1 MSKGEELAKELA
13 EDFSLE
19 RLKDFLFG
27 KDFTVEESQSPIELK
42 EKLKESVL
50 SIKQVAYKELEDI
63 RNFNVYAIELKENI
77 TERSS
82 KKRQFEIAKEILKTE
97 RLIAGLFVFYPQEGK
112 SFRFSLVFTEPYG
125 TRREYSPY
133 KRYTY
138 FVSPELPNKTFIK
151 QVGGCE
157 FTDLK
162 EIKSAFSVQPL
173 TKEFYKEI
181 QTWFYHA
188 LENCGKEIFFPGGR
202 EEENLIRLITRLM
215 FVWFIKQ
222 MGLVPEKLFDPKELK
237 NIVKD
242 FENGHNYYNAVLQ
255 NLFFATLNRPINERG
270 WAKDEG
276 FLKNRNTFGIKSLY
290 RYEDKFLIS
299 PEEVL
304 GLFENIPFINGGL
317 FECLDKDS
325 QYIDG
330 FSRRPDKQAKVPD
343 KYFFQKEEQETDLS
357 KYGLGKAKFRGLISI
372 FKDYNWTTD
381 ESSGIDQEVALDP
394 ELLGKV
400 FENLLASYNPETAT
414 TARKATGSYYT
425 PKEIVDYMVE
435 ESLKEDFKTKTSLSE
450 EKIETLFYQE
460 EPQLSDEERK
470 ELVRA
475 IADVKIIDPA
485 CGSGAFC
492 MGALHKLVE
501 LLNRIDPTNELW
513 KSEQQRRLT
522 NELSER
528 WEEMTQEERNEERAY
543 LLEVFNEQRNY
554 PDYGRKLYLIQ
565 NCIYG
570 VDIQPIAVQL
580 TKLRFF
586 LSLILDQKP
595 SNDKNNNFGILPLP
609 HLETKFV
616 CANTLIGLESSRQR
630 SIKSQEVMKIER
642 ELKRIRERYF
652 RVRNRKQKQELE
664 EKDRELREKLAE
676 LLKKQGWDN
685 KDVQKIASFDILDPT
700 AKADWFDP
708 EWMFGVVDGFDVVIG
723 NPPYVRQ
730 EKIKKDKPLLQK
742 QGYEV
747 FTSTADLYV
756 YFYEKG
762 YQLLK
767 QQGVLA
773 YITSNKWM
781 RAKYGENLRK
791 FLKEKTTIIKL
802 IDFGGYKVFEQT
814 VDTCILLFKKEKPP
828 KGHTFEFLTV
838 PSDVKDLESYLRK
851 IKDLESYLRKI
862 KDLESYLRKIKDL
875 ESYLRKIKDLESYL
889 RKIKDLESYLRKIK
903 DLESYLRKIKDLES
917 YLRKIKDLESYLR
930 KIKDLESYLR
940 KIKDLESYLR
950 KIKDLESYLIERS
963 KYLIEQETETVFKR
977 VESWSDVE
985 TWQDFRD
992 WQTMLQEKLSNNC
1005 WTLGDEKVLSLKE
1018 KIEKVGKPLK
1028 EWDVKIYF
1036 GIKTGYND
1044 AFIIDTETRNRILGN
1059 CRDEEERRRTE
1070 EIIKPVL
1077 EGKDI
1082 KKYRYR
1088 LAGSWI
1094 ILATKHTITSCILN
1108 YLKKH
1113 KEALEKRAGNQ
1124 EWYELQAPP
1133 SKEKINLLLMDKIG
1147 YSDIGLRFAF
1157 IPNGIVG
1164 LNTTYFIIPYKNW
1177 ENREKV
1183 LLYLLGLLNSKLIM
1197 FYYRNT
1203 AQVLSG
1209 KTTRGFSIYIQQLP
1223 LPPITKE
1230 NQPLADQIVQ
1240 KVQEILT
1247 LTQSPDFETSQ
1258 EKQQKVKELERE
1270 IDQLVYKLYG
1280 LTEEEIRTM
1289 ELEK

>member
-1 MSKGEELAKELA
+1 MSEGERLAQRLA

-19 RLKDFLFG
+19 RLKDFLFE
-27 KDFTVEESQSPIELK
+27 KDFTVEESQPPIELK
-42 EKLKESVL
+42 EKLKEHVR
-50 SIKQVAYKELEDI
+50 SIRQVAYKELEDVG
-63 RNFNVYAIELKENI
+63 NFNVYAIELKENI

-82 KKRQFEIAKEILKTE
+82 KKRQFEIAKEILKAYQ
-97 RLIAGLFVFYPQEGK
+97 LIAGLFVFYPQEGK

-157 FTDLK
+157 FKDLK

-188 LENCGKEIFFPGGR
+188 LENYEKEIFFPGGQK
-202 EEENLIRLITRLM
+202 EENLIRLITRLM

-343 KYFFQKEEQETDLS
+343 KYFFQEKEQETDLS
-357 KYGLGKAKFRGLISI
+357 KYGLGRAKFRGLISI

-381 ESSGIDQEVALDP
+381 ESSPIDQEVALDP

-435 ESLKEDFKTKTSLSE
+435 ESLKEYFKTKTSLSE
-450 EKIETLFYQE
+450 EKIENLFYQE
-460 EPQLSDEERK
+460 EPQLSDEERR

-513 KSEQQRRLT
+513 KSEQLRRLT

-685 KDVQKIASFDILDPT
+685 KDVQKIISFDILDPT

-767 QQGVLA
+767 QKGVLA

-802 IDFGGYKVFEQT
+802 IDFGGYRVFEQT

-828 KGHTFEFLTV
+828 KEHTFEFLTV
-838 PSDVKDLESYLRK
+838 PSHVKDLESYLRK
-851 IKDLESYLRKI
+851 
-862 KDLESYLRKIKDL
+862 
-875 ESYLRKIKDLESYL
+875 
-889 RKIKDLESYLRKIK
+889 
-903 DLESYLRKIKDLES
+903 
-917 YLRKIKDLESYLR
+917 
-930 KIKDLESYLR
+930 
-940 KIKDLESYLR
+940 
-950 KIKDLESYLIERS
+950 RS
-963 KYLIEQETETVFKR
+963 KYLIEQETETVLKR
-977 VESWSDVE
+977 VESWSDVK
-985 TWQDFRD
+985 TWQELRD
-992 WQTMLQEKLSNNC
+992 WQTAYVGNWQTMLQEKLSNNG
-1005 WTLGDEKVLSLKE
+1005 WTLGDDKVLSLKE

-1044 AFIIDTETRNRILGN
+1044 AFIIDTETRNRILAN
-1059 CRDEEERRRTE
+1059 CKDEEERKRTE

-1077 EGKDI
+1077 RGRDI
-1082 KKYRYR
+1082 ERYRYKW
-1088 LAGSWI
+1088 AGLWI
-1094 ILATKHTITSCILN
+1094 IIIPAGWTNERRGQEDSEEFF
-1108 YLKKH
+1108 KKTFP
-1113 KEALEKRAGNQ
+1113 ALYNHFMSFANVKGKGKGLFDRDDQGDY
-1124 EWYELQAPP
+1124 WWELRPCDYYP
-1133 SKEKINLLLMDKIG
+1133 EFEKEKIVWQEMSLEPSFAYDDKKFYTNQTAYIMTGENLK
-1147 YSDIGLRFAF
+1147 F
-1157 IPNGIVG
+1157 
-1164 LNTTYFIIPYKNW
+1164 
-1177 ENREKV
+1177 
-1183 LLYLLGLLNSKLIM
+1183 LLGVLNSKISKWYMQNLA
-1197 FYYRNT
+1197 YSLSEG
-1203 AQVLSG
+1203 AQRWIKQYVE
-1209 KTTRGFSIYIQQLP
+1209 QLP

-1230 NQPLADQIVQ
+1230 NQSLADQIVQ

-1280 LTEEEIRTM
+1280 LTEEEIKII
-1289 ELEK
+1289 ESN

>member
-1 MSKGEELAKELA
+1 MSEGERLAQRLA

-19 RLKDFLFG
+19 RLKDFLFE
-27 KDFTVEESQSPIELK
+27 KDFTVEESQPPIELK
-42 EKLKESVL
+42 EKFKDHVRF
-50 SIKQVAYKELEDI
+50 IKQVADKELEDI
-63 RNFNVYAIELKENI
+63 GNFKAYAIELKENI

-82 KKRQFEIAKEILKTE
+82 KKRQFEIAKEILKAD

-112 SFRFSLVFTEPYG
+112 SFRFSLVFREPFG
-125 TRREYSPY
+125 TTAKYSPY

-157 FTDLK
+157 FKDLK
-162 EIKSAFSVQPL
+162 EIKSAFSIQPL

-188 LENCGKEIFFPGGR
+188 LENYEKEIFFPGGKK
-202 EEENLIRLITRLM
+202 EENLIRLITRLM

-222 MGLVPEKLFDPKELK
+222 MGLVPEELFDPEELK

-276 FLKNRNTFGIKSLY
+276 FLKNRNTFGIKNLY

-330 FSRRPDKQAKVPD
+330 FSRRSDKQAKVPD
-343 KYFFQKEEQETDLS
+343 KYFFQEKEQETDLS
-357 KYGLGKAKFRGLISI
+357 KYGLGRAKFRGLISI

-381 ESSGIDQEVALDP
+381 ESSPIDQEVALDP

-435 ESLKEDFKTKTSLSE
+435 ESLKEYFKTKTSLSE
-450 EKIETLFYQE
+450 EKIEDLFYQE
-460 EPQLSDEERK
+460 ELQLSDEERK

-501 LLNRIDPTNELW
+501 LLNKIDPYNELW
-513 KSEQQRRLT
+513 KAEQQRRLT

-595 SNDKNNNFGILPLP
+595 SNDKDNNFGILPLP

-630 SIKSQEVMKIER
+630 SIRTQEVMKIER

-685 KDVQKIASFDILDPT
+685 KDIQKIASFDILDPT

-802 IDFGGYKVFEQT
+802 IDFSGYRVFEQT
-814 VDTCILLFKKEKPP
+814 VDTCILLFKKENPP

-851 IKDLESYLRKI
+851 
-862 KDLESYLRKIKDL
+862 
-875 ESYLRKIKDLESYL
+875 
-889 RKIKDLESYLRKIK
+889 
-903 DLESYLRKIKDLES
+903 
-917 YLRKIKDLESYLR
+917 
-930 KIKDLESYLR
+930 
-940 KIKDLESYLR
+940 
-950 KIKDLESYLIERS
+950 RS
-963 KYLIEQETETVFKR
+963 KYLIEQETETVLKR
-977 VESWSDVE
+977 VDSWSDFE
-985 TWQDFRD
+985 TWQELRD
-992 WQTMLQEKLSNNC
+992 WQTAYVGNWQTMLQEKLSNNC
-1005 WTLGDEKVLSLKE
+1005 WTLGDDKVLSLKE

-1028 EWDVKIYF
+1028 EWDVGIYY
-1036 GIKTGYND
+1036 GIKTGLND
-1044 AFIIDTETRNRILGN
+1044 AFIIDTETRNRILAN
-1059 CRDEEERRRTE
+1059 CKDEEERKRTE

-1077 EGKDI
+1077 RGRDI
-1082 KKYRYR
+1082 ERYRYKW
-1088 LAGSWI
+1088 AGLWI
-1094 ILATKHTITSCILN
+1094 ICTFPSKKIDIEQYPALKEYLASFGERLLQDGKPGHR
-1108 YLKKH
+1108 KKTPH
-1113 KEALEKRAGNQ
+1113 K
-1124 EWYELQAPP
+1124 WYETQDNIAYYPEFE
-1133 SKEKINLLLMDKIG
+1133 KEKIVWQEMSLEPSFAYDDKKFYTLQTAYIMTGENLK
-1147 YSDIGLRFAF
+1147 F
-1157 IPNGIVG
+1157 I
-1164 LNTTYFIIPYKNW
+1164 
-1177 ENREKV
+1177 
-1183 LLYLLGLLNSKLIM
+1183 LGLLNSKISKWYMQNLA
-1197 FYYRNT
+1197 YSLSEG
-1203 AQVLSG
+1203 AQRWIKQYVEQ
-1209 KTTRGFSIYIQQLP
+1209 IP

-1280 LTEEEIRTM
+1280 LTEEEIKVI
-1289 ELEK
+1289 EGDG

>member
-1 MSKGEELAKELA
+1 MSEGERLAQRLA

-19 RLKDFLFG
+19 RLKDFLFE
-27 KDFTVEESQSPIELK
+27 KDFTVEESQPPIELK
-42 EKLKESVL
+42 EKLKEHVR
-50 SIKQVAYKELEDI
+50 SIRQVAYKELEDVG
-63 RNFNVYAIELKENI
+63 NFNVYAIELKENI

-82 KKRQFEIAKEILKTE
+82 KKRQFEIAKEILKAYQ
-97 RLIAGLFVFYPQEGK
+97 LIAGLFVFYPQEGK

-157 FTDLK
+157 FKSLKKIKEDL
-162 EIKSAFSVQPL
+162 SVQQL
-173 TKEFYKEI
+173 TKDFYEEI
-181 QTWFYHA
+181 QTWFDHA
-188 LENCGKEIFFPGGR
+188 KENYEKEIFFPGGQK
-202 EEENLIRLITRLM
+202 EENLIRLITRLM

-242 FENGHNYYNAVLQ
+242 FGNGHNYYNAVLQ

-343 KYFFQKEEQETDLS
+343 KYFFQEKEQETDLS
-357 KYGLGKAKFRGLISI
+357 KYGLGRAKFRGLISI

-381 ESSGIDQEVALDP
+381 ESSPIDQEVALDP

-435 ESLKEDFKTKTSLSE
+435 ESLKEYFKTKTSLSE
-450 EKIETLFYQE
+450 EKIENLFYQE
-460 EPQLSDEERK
+460 EPQLSDEERR

-513 KSEQQRRLT
+513 KSEQLRRLT

-528 WEEMTQEERNEERAY
+528 WEEMNEEERKEEIEY

-685 KDVQKIASFDILDPT
+685 KDVQKIISFDILDPT

-723 NPPYVRQ
+723 NPPHGANIDDYREYIQRHYKYFEIRKNSASLFIENGFEILKQEGILAFVIPKSITFVKSWEKPRTLIYKNNKLLVLIDITKAFENVRLEQ
-730 EKIKKDKPLLQK
+730 VILISQKSKNFNGYEYKAGEYWDDEIKIINTVKTSVADKLGILPIYINDAKLKILEKMLKDSILLGHISETQRGLPFQRKISNNEKGIEIVRGSNIGKYMIYKPL
-742 QGYEV
+742 
-747 FTSTADLYV
+747 D
-756 YFYEKG
+756 
-762 YQLLK
+762 
-767 QQGVLA
+767 
-773 YITSNKWM
+773 
-781 RAKYGENLRK
+781 
-791 FLKEKTTIIKL
+791 
-802 IDFGGYKVFEQT
+802 
-814 VDTCILLFKKEKPP
+814 
-828 KGHTFEFLTV
+828 
-838 PSDVKDLESYLRK
+838 
-851 IKDLESYLRKI
+851 
-862 KDLESYLRKIKDL
+862 
-875 ESYLRKIKDLESYL
+875 
-889 RKIKDLESYLRKIK
+889 
-903 DLESYLRKIKDLES
+903 
-917 YLRKIKDLESYLR
+917 
-930 KIKDLESYLR
+930 
-940 KIKDLESYLR
+940 
-950 KIKDLESYLIERS
+950 
-963 KYLIEQETETVFKR
+963 
-977 VESWSDVE
+977 
-985 TWQDFRD
+985 
-992 WQTMLQEKLSNNC
+992 
-1005 WTLGDEKVLSLKE
+1005 KVLL
-1018 KIEKVGKPLK
+1018 
-1028 EWDVKIYF
+1028 
-1036 GIKTGYND
+1036 
-1044 AFIIDTETRNRILGN
+1044 TR
-1059 CRDEEERRRTE
+1059 EERRCQLFR
-1070 EIIKPVL
+1070 
-1077 EGKDI
+1077 
-1082 KKYRYR
+1082 
-1088 LAGSWI
+1088 
-1094 ILATKHTITSCILN
+1094 H
-1108 YLKKH
+1108 
-1113 KEALEKRAGNQ
+1113 
-1124 EWYELQAPP
+1124 
-1133 SKEKINLLLMDKIG
+1133 SKVSYSHSIASYFHLLLLSLSHPHRSI
-1147 YSDIGLRFAF
+1147 
-1157 IPNGIVG
+1157 
-1164 LNTTYFIIPYKNW
+1164 
-1177 ENREKV
+1177 
-1183 LLYLLGLLNSKLIM
+1183 
-1197 FYYRNT
+1197 
-1203 AQVLSG
+1203 QVLTINHPSLW
-1209 KTTRGFSIYIQQLP
+1209 RL
-1223 LPPITKE
+1223 
-1230 NQPLADQIVQ
+1230 
-1240 KVQEILT
+1240 KVDI
-1247 LTQSPDFETSQ
+1247 F
-1258 EKQQKVKELERE
+1258 
-1270 IDQLVYKLYG
+1270 LYG
-1280 LTEEEIRTM
+1280 LTEEEIKIIESNQPLTPPAC
-1289 ELEK
+1289 EEVL

>member
-1 MSKGEELAKELA
+1 
-13 EDFSLE
+13 
-19 RLKDFLFG
+19 
-27 KDFTVEESQSPIELK
+27 
-42 EKLKESVL
+42 
-50 SIKQVAYKELEDI
+50 
-63 RNFNVYAIELKENI
+63 
-77 TERSS
+77 
-82 KKRQFEIAKEILKTE
+82 
-97 RLIAGLFVFYPQEGK
+97 
-112 SFRFSLVFTEPYG
+112 
-125 TRREYSPY
+125 
-133 KRYTY
+133 
-138 FVSPELPNKTFIK
+138 
-151 QVGGCE
+151 
-157 FTDLK
+157 
-162 EIKSAFSVQPL
+162 
-173 TKEFYKEI
+173 
-181 QTWFYHA
+181 
-188 LENCGKEIFFPGGR
+188 
-202 EEENLIRLITRLM
+202 
-215 FVWFIKQ
+215 
-222 MGLVPEKLFDPKELK
+222 
-237 NIVKD
+237 
-242 FENGHNYYNAVLQ
+242 
-255 NLFFATLNRPINERG
+255 
-270 WAKDEG
+270 
-276 FLKNRNTFGIKSLY
+276 
-290 RYEDKFLIS
+290 
-299 PEEVL
+299 
-304 GLFENIPFINGGL
+304 
-317 FECLDKDS
+317 LDKDS

-357 KYGLGKAKFRGLISI
+357 EYGLGRAKFRGLISI

-381 ESSGIDQEVALDP
+381 ESSPIDQEVALDP

-450 EKIETLFYQE
+450 EKIENLFYQE
-460 EPQLSDEERK
+460 EPELSDEERK

-501 LLNRIDPTNELW
+501 LLNRIDPYNELW

-595 SNDKNNNFGILPLP
+595 DKSKENFGILPLP

-685 KDVQKIASFDILDPT
+685 KDVQKIISFDILDPT

-767 QQGVLA
+767 QKGVLA

-802 IDFGGYKVFEQT
+802 IDFGGYRVFEQT

-851 IKDLESYLRKI
+851 
-862 KDLESYLRKIKDL
+862 
-875 ESYLRKIKDLESYL
+875 
-889 RKIKDLESYLRKIK
+889 
-903 DLESYLRKIKDLES
+903 
-917 YLRKIKDLESYLR
+917 
-930 KIKDLESYLR
+930 
-940 KIKDLESYLR
+940 
-950 KIKDLESYLIERS
+950 RS
-963 KYLIEQETETVFKR
+963 KYLIEQETETVLKR

-992 WQTMLQEKLSNNC
+992 WQTAYVGNWQTMLQEKLSNNG
-1005 WTLGDEKVLSLKE
+1005 WTLGDDKVLSLKE

-1028 EWDVKIYF
+1028 EWDVKIYR
-1036 GIKTGYND
+1036 GVLTGYND
-1044 AFIIDTETRNRILGN
+1044 AFIIDTETRNRILAN
-1059 CRDEEERRRTE
+1059 CKDEEERKRTE

-1077 EGKDI
+1077 RGRDI
-1082 KKYRYR
+1082 ERYRYKW
-1088 LAGSWI
+1088 AGLWI
-1094 ILATKHTITSCILN
+1094 ICTFPSKKIDIEQYPALKEYLASFGERLLQDGKPGHR
-1108 YLKKH
+1108 KKTPH
-1113 KEALEKRAGNQ
+1113 K
-1124 EWYELQAPP
+1124 WYETQDNIAYYPEFE
-1133 SKEKINLLLMDKIG
+1133 KEKIVWQEIVREPSFAYDNTGIYVEATGFLMTGKNLK
-1147 YSDIGLRFAF
+1147 
-1157 IPNGIVG
+1157 
-1164 LNTTYFIIPYKNW
+1164 
-1177 ENREKV
+1177 
-1183 LLYLLGLLNSKLIM
+1183 YLLGLLNSNPVAFFFKT
-1197 FYYRNT
+1197 FYAGGGLGEDGYRYKK
-1203 AQVLSG
+1203 AFLE
-1209 KTTRGFSIYIQQLP
+1209 QLP

-1270 IDQLVYKLYG
+1270 IDQPVYKLYG
-1280 LTEEEIRTM
+1280 LTEEEIKII
-1289 ELEK
+1289 ESN

>member
-1 MSKGEELAKELA
+1 MSEGERLAKELA
-13 EDFSLE
+13 EDFSL
-19 RLKDFLFG
+19 RTLKDFLFE
-27 KDFTVEESQSPIELK
+27 KDFTVEEIQPPIELK
-42 EKLKESVL
+42 EDLKESVL
-50 SIKQVAYKELEDI
+50 SIRQVAYKELQDI

-82 KKRQFEIAKEILKTE
+82 KKRQFEIAKEILKTD

-157 FTDLK
+157 FKDLK
-162 EIKSAFSVQPL
+162 EIKSAFSIQPL

-188 LENCGKEIFFPGGR
+188 LENCGKEIFFPGGKK
-202 EEENLIRLITRLM
+202 EENLIRLITRLM

-242 FENGHNYYNAVLQ
+242 FGNGHNYYNAVLQ

-290 RYEDKFLIS
+290 RYEDKFLIH

-304 GLFENIPFINGGL
+304 KLFENIPFINGGL

-357 KYGLGKAKFRGLISI
+357 KYGLGRAKFRGLISI

-381 ESSGIDQEVALDP
+381 ESSPIDQEVALDP

-435 ESLKEDFKTKTSLSE
+435 ESLKEYFKTKTSLSE
-450 EKIETLFYQE
+450 EKIENLFYQE
-460 EPQLSDEERK
+460 EPELSDEERK

-501 LLNRIDPTNELW
+501 LLNKIDPTNELW

-595 SNDKNNNFGILPLP
+595 SNDKDNNFGILPLP

-685 KDVQKIASFDILDPT
+685 KDVQKIISFDILDPT

-781 RAKYGENLRK
+781 RAKYGEKLRK

-802 IDFGGYKVFEQT
+802 IDFGGYRVFEQT

-851 IKDLESYLRKI
+851 
-862 KDLESYLRKIKDL
+862 
-875 ESYLRKIKDLESYL
+875 
-889 RKIKDLESYLRKIK
+889 
-903 DLESYLRKIKDLES
+903 
-917 YLRKIKDLESYLR
+917 
-930 KIKDLESYLR
+930 
-940 KIKDLESYLR
+940 
-950 KIKDLESYLIERS
+950 RS
-963 KYLIEQETETVFKR
+963 KYLIEQETETVLKR
-977 VESWSDVE
+977 VESWSDVK

-992 WQTMLQEKLSNNC
+992 WQTAYVGNWQTMLQEKLSNNG
-1005 WTLGDEKVLSLKE
+1005 WTLGDDKVLSLKE

-1028 EWDVKIYF
+1028 EWDVKIYR
-1036 GIKTGYND
+1036 GVLTGYND
-1044 AFIIDTETRNRILGN
+1044 AFIIDTETRNRILAN
-1059 CRDEEERRRTE
+1059 CRDEEERKRTE

-1280 LTEEEIRTM
+1280 LTEEEIRTI

>member
-1 MSKGEELAKELA
+1 
-13 EDFSLE
+13 
-19 RLKDFLFG
+19 
-27 KDFTVEESQSPIELK
+27 
-42 EKLKESVL
+42 
-50 SIKQVAYKELEDI
+50 
-63 RNFNVYAIELKENI
+63 
-77 TERSS
+77 
-82 KKRQFEIAKEILKTE
+82 
-97 RLIAGLFVFYPQEGK
+97 
-112 SFRFSLVFTEPYG
+112 
-125 TRREYSPY
+125 
-133 KRYTY
+133 
-138 FVSPELPNKTFIK
+138 
-151 QVGGCE
+151 
-157 FTDLK
+157 
-162 EIKSAFSVQPL
+162 
-173 TKEFYKEI
+173 
-181 QTWFYHA
+181 
-188 LENCGKEIFFPGGR
+188 LENYEKEIFFPGGQK
-202 EEENLIRLITRLM
+202 EENLIRLITRLM

-242 FENGHNYYNAVLQ
+242 FGNGHNYYNAILQ

-290 RYEDKFLIS
+290 RYEDKFLIP

-343 KYFFQKEEQETDLS
+343 KYFFQEEEQETDLS
-357 KYGLGKAKFRGLISI
+357 EHGLGKAKFRGLIDI

-381 ESSGIDQEVALDP
+381 ESSPIDQEVALDP

-450 EKIETLFYQE
+450 EKIEDLFYKE
-460 EPQLSDEERK
+460 EPKLSDEEKK

-501 LLNRIDPTNELW
+501 LLNKIDPYNELW
-513 KSEQQRRLT
+513 KEEQQRRLT

-570 VDIQPIAVQL
+570 VDKEPIAVQL

-595 SNDKNNNFGILPLP
+595 SNDKDNNFGILPLP

-616 CANTLIGLESSRQR
+616 CANTLIGLESSRR
-630 SIKSQEVMKIER
+630 GSVGIIRTQEMMKIER

-685 KDVQKIASFDILDPT
+685 KDIQKIISFDILDPT

-802 IDFGGYKVFEQT
+802 IDFGGYRVFEQT
-814 VDTCILLFKKEKPP
+814 VDTCILLFKKENPP

-838 PSDVKDLESYLRK
+838 PSNVEDLESYLRK
-851 IKDLESYLRKI
+851 
-862 KDLESYLRKIKDL
+862 
-875 ESYLRKIKDLESYL
+875 
-889 RKIKDLESYLRKIK
+889 
-903 DLESYLRKIKDLES
+903 
-917 YLRKIKDLESYLR
+917 
-930 KIKDLESYLR
+930 
-940 KIKDLESYLR
+940 
-950 KIKDLESYLIERS
+950 RS
-963 KYLIEQETETVFKR
+963 KYLIEQETETVLKR
-977 VESWSDVE
+977 VESWSDVK
-985 TWQDFRD
+985 TWQELRD
-992 WQTMLQEKLSNNC
+992 WQTAYVGNWQTMLQEKLSNNC
-1005 WTLGDEKVLSLKE
+1005 WTLGDDKVLCLKE

-1028 EWDVKIYF
+1028 EWDVKIYR
-1036 GIKTGYND
+1036 GIKQ
-1044 AFIIDTETRNRILGN
+1044 
-1059 CRDEEERRRTE
+1059 
-1070 EIIKPVL
+1070 
-1077 EGKDI
+1077 
-1082 KKYRYR
+1082 
-1088 LAGSWI
+1088 
-1094 ILATKHTITSCILN
+1094 ATTT
-1108 YLKKH
+1108 
-1113 KEALEKRAGNQ
+1113 
-1124 EWYELQAPP
+1124 
-1133 SKEKINLLLMDKIG
+1133 LL
-1147 YSDIGLRFAF
+1147 S
-1157 IPNGIVG
+1157 
-1164 LNTTYFIIPYKNW
+1164 
-1177 ENREKV
+1177 
-1183 LLYLLGLLNSKLIM
+1183 
-1197 FYYRNT
+1197 
-1203 AQVLSG
+1203 
-1209 KTTRGFSIYIQQLP
+1209 
-1223 LPPITKE
+1223 
-1230 NQPLADQIVQ
+1230 
-1240 KVQEILT
+1240 
-1247 LTQSPDFETSQ
+1247 
-1258 EKQQKVKELERE
+1258 
-1270 IDQLVYKLYG
+1270 
-1280 LTEEEIRTM
+1280 
-1289 ELEK
+1289 

>member
-1 MSKGEELAKELA
+1 MSKGEKLAKELA
-13 EDFSLE
+13 EDFSL
-19 RLKDFLFG
+19 RTLKDFLFE
-27 KDFTVEESQSPIELK
+27 KDFTIEESQPPIRLK
-42 EKLKESVL
+42 ETLEEKVH
-50 SIKQVAYKELEDI
+50 SIRQVAYKELENI
-63 RNFNVYAIELKENI
+63 GNFNVYAIELKGNI

-82 KKRQFEIAKEILKTE
+82 KKRQFEIAKEILKANQ
-97 RLIAGLFVFYPQEGK
+97 LIAGLFVFYPQEGK
-112 SFRFSLVFTEPYG
+112 SFRFSLVFREPSG
-125 TRREYSPY
+125 TTAKYSPY

-138 FVSPELPNKTFIK
+138 FVSPELPKKTFITR
-151 QVGGCE
+151 VGRCE
-157 FTDLK
+157 FKSLED
-162 EIKSAFSVQPL
+162 IKKAFSVQPL
-173 TKEFYKEI
+173 TKDFYEEI

-188 LENCGKEIFFPGGR
+188 LENCGKEIFFPGGQK
-202 EEENLIRLITRLM
+202 EENLIRLITRLM

-242 FENGHNYYNAVLQ
+242 FGNGHNYYNAILQ

-290 RYEDKFLIS
+290 RYEDKFLIP

-304 GLFENIPFINGGL
+304 KLFENIPFINGGL

-343 KYFFQKEEQETDLS
+343 KYFFQEKEQETDLS
-357 KYGLGKAKFRGLISI
+357 KYGLGKAKFRGLITI

-381 ESSGIDQEVALDP
+381 ESSPIDQEVALDP

-435 ESLKEDFKTKTSLSE
+435 ESLKEYFKTKTSLSE
-450 EKIETLFYQE
+450 ERIEKLFYQE
-460 EPQLSDEERK
+460 EPELSDEEKK

-513 KSEQQRRLT
+513 KSEQQRRLM

-528 WEEMTQEERNEERAY
+528 WEDMTQEERNEERAY

-652 RVRNRKQKQELE
+652 RVRNRKQKQVLE

-685 KDVQKIASFDILDPT
+685 KDIQKVISFDILDPT
-700 AKADWFDP
+700 EKADWFDP
-708 EWMFGVVDGFDVVIG
+708 EWMFGVPDGFDVVIG
-723 NPPYVRQ
+723 NPPHGANIDDYREYIQRHYKYFETRKNSASLFIENGFEILKQGGILAFVIPKSITFVKSWEKPRTLIYKNNKLLVLIDITKAFENVRLEQ
-730 EKIKKDKPLLQK
+730 VILISQKGKNFNGYEYKAGEYWDDEIKIINKVKTSIADKLGILPIYINDDKLKILEKMLKDSVLLSHISETQRGLPFQRKISNNEKGIEIVRGSNIGKYIIYKPL
-742 QGYEV
+742 
-747 FTSTADLYV
+747 D
-756 YFYEKG
+756 
-762 YQLLK
+762 
-767 QQGVLA
+767 
-773 YITSNKWM
+773 
-781 RAKYGENLRK
+781 
-791 FLKEKTTIIKL
+791 
-802 IDFGGYKVFEQT
+802 KVFLTREELNSKRVKKLLRPKIISQNIVAHVMNPFDRIIIMATYDTQGLLTLDT
-814 VDTCILLFKKEKPP
+814 VMNT
-828 KGHTFEFLTV
+828 FLTNSLYPYEYILGIINSRLAEWFYYWFV
-838 PSDVKDLESYLRK
+838 YNRAIRTMHFDESYLGR
-851 IKDLESYLRKI
+851 L
-862 KDLESYLRKIKDL
+862 
-875 ESYLRKIKDLESYL
+875 
-889 RKIKDLESYLRKIK
+889 
-903 DLESYLRKIKDLES
+903 
-917 YLRKIKDLESYLR
+917 
-930 KIKDLESYLR
+930 
-940 KIKDLESYLR
+940 
-950 KIKDLESYLIERS
+950 
-963 KYLIEQETETVFKR
+963 
-977 VESWSDVE
+977 
-985 TWQDFRD
+985 
-992 WQTMLQEKLSNNC
+992 
-1005 WTLGDEKVLSLKE
+1005 
-1018 KIEKVGKPLK
+1018 P
-1028 EWDVKIYF
+1028 
-1036 GIKTGYND
+1036 
-1044 AFIIDTETRNRILGN
+1044 
-1059 CRDEEERRRTE
+1059 
-1070 EIIKPVL
+1070 
-1077 EGKDI
+1077 I
-1082 KKYRYR
+1082 KK
-1088 LAGSWI
+1088 
-1094 ILATKHTITSCILN
+1094 
-1108 YLKKH
+1108 
-1113 KEALEKRAGNQ
+1113 
-1124 EWYELQAPP
+1124 
-1133 SKEKINLLLMDKIG
+1133 
-1147 YSDIGLRFAF
+1147 
-1157 IPNGIVG
+1157 
-1164 LNTTYFIIPYKNW
+1164 
-1177 ENREKV
+1177 
-1183 LLYLLGLLNSKLIM
+1183 LNSE
-1197 FYYRNT
+1197 T
-1203 AQVLSG
+1203 
-1209 KTTRGFSIYIQQLP
+1209 
-1223 LPPITKE
+1223 
-1230 NQPLADQIVQ
+1230 QPLADQIIQ

-1247 LTQSPDFETSQ
+1247 LTQSPDFDTNQ

-1280 LTEEEIRTM
+1280 LTEEEIRTI

>member
-1 MSKGEELAKELA
+1 MSEGERLAKELA

-19 RLKDFLFG
+19 RLKRFFFE
-27 KDFTVEESQSPIELK
+27 KDFTEEEEEIFIDLRK
-42 EKLKESVL
+42 GDLREKVH
-50 SIKQVAYKELEDI
+50 SIRQVAYKELEDVG
-63 RNFNVYAIELKENI
+63 NFKAYAIELKENI

-82 KKRQFEIAKEILKTE
+82 KKRQFEIAKEILKAD
-97 RLIAGLFVFYPQEGK
+97 RLTAGLFVFYPQEGK

-157 FTDLK
+157 FKDLK

-188 LENCGKEIFFPGGR
+188 LENYEKEIFFPGGQK
-202 EEENLIRLITRLM
+202 EENLIRLITRLM

-242 FENGHNYYNAVLQ
+242 FGNGHNYYNAVLQ

-343 KYFFQKEEQETDLS
+343 KYFFQEKEQETDLS
-357 KYGLGKAKFRGLISI
+357 KYGLGRAKFRGLISI

-381 ESSGIDQEVALDP
+381 ESSPIDQEVALDP

-435 ESLKEDFKTKTSLSE
+435 ESLKEYFKTKTSLSE
-450 EKIETLFYQE
+450 EKIENLFYQE
-460 EPQLSDEERK
+460 EPQLSDEERR

-513 KSEQQRRLT
+513 KSEQLRRLT

-528 WEEMTQEERNEERAY
+528 WEEMNEEERKEEIEY

-685 KDVQKIASFDILDPT
+685 KDVQKIISFDILDPT

-767 QQGVLA
+767 QKGILA

-802 IDFGGYKVFEQT
+802 IDFGGYRVFEQT

-851 IKDLESYLRKI
+851 
-862 KDLESYLRKIKDL
+862 
-875 ESYLRKIKDLESYL
+875 
-889 RKIKDLESYLRKIK
+889 
-903 DLESYLRKIKDLES
+903 
-917 YLRKIKDLESYLR
+917 
-930 KIKDLESYLR
+930 
-940 KIKDLESYLR
+940 
-950 KIKDLESYLIERS
+950 RS
-963 KYLIEQETETVFKR
+963 KYLIEQETETVLKR
-977 VESWSDVE
+977 VESWSDVK
-985 TWQDFRD
+985 TWQELRD
-992 WQTMLQEKLSNNC
+992 WQTAYVGNWQTMLQEKLSNNG
-1005 WTLGDEKVLSLKE
+1005 WTLGDDKVLSLKE

-1028 EWDVKIYF
+1028 EWDVKIYR
-1036 GIKTGYND
+1036 GVLTGYND
-1044 AFIIDTETRNRILGN
+1044 AFIIDTETRNRILAN
-1059 CRDEEERRRTE
+1059 CKDEEERKRTE

-1077 EGKDI
+1077 RGRDI
-1082 KKYRYR
+1082 ERYRYKW
-1088 LAGSWI
+1088 AGLWI
-1094 ILATKHTITSCILN
+1094 IIIPAGWTNERRGQEDSEEFF
-1108 YLKKH
+1108 KKTFP
-1113 KEALEKRAGNQ
+1113 ALYNHFMSFANVKGKGKGLFDRDDQGDY
-1124 EWYELQAPP
+1124 WWELRPCDYYP
-1133 SKEKINLLLMDKIG
+1133 EFEKEKIVWQEIVREPSFAYDNTGIYVEATGFLMTGKNLK
-1147 YSDIGLRFAF
+1147 
-1157 IPNGIVG
+1157 
-1164 LNTTYFIIPYKNW
+1164 
-1177 ENREKV
+1177 
-1183 LLYLLGLLNSKLIM
+1183 YLLGLLNSKPVAFFFKT
-1197 FYYRNT
+1197 FYAGGGLGEDGYRYKK
-1203 AQVLSG
+1203 AFLE
-1209 KTTRGFSIYIQQLP
+1209 RLP

-1230 NQPLADQIVQ
+1230 TQPLADQIVQ

-1247 LTQSPDFETSQ
+1247 LTQFPDFETSQ

-1280 LTEEEIRTM
+1280 LTEEEIKII
-1289 ELEK
+1289 ESN

>member
-1 MSKGEELAKELA
+1 MSEGERLAQRLA

-19 RLKDFLFG
+19 RLKDFLFE
-27 KDFTVEESQSPIELK
+27 KDFTVEESQPPIELK
-42 EKLKESVL
+42 EKLKEHVR
-50 SIKQVAYKELEDI
+50 SIRQVAYKELEDVG
-63 RNFNVYAIELKENI
+63 NFNVYAIELKENI

-82 KKRQFEIAKEILKTE
+82 KKRQFEIAKEILKAYQ
-97 RLIAGLFVFYPQEGK
+97 LIAGLFVFYPQEGK

-157 FTDLK
+157 FKDLK

-188 LENCGKEIFFPGGR
+188 LENYEKEIFFPGGQK
-202 EEENLIRLITRLM
+202 EENLIRLITRLM

-343 KYFFQKEEQETDLS
+343 KYFFQEKEQETDLS
-357 KYGLGKAKFRGLISI
+357 KYGLGRAKFRGLISI

-381 ESSGIDQEVALDP
+381 ESSPIDQEVALDP

-435 ESLKEDFKTKTSLSE
+435 ESLKEYFKTKTNLSE
-450 EKIETLFYQE
+450 EKIENLFYQE
-460 EPQLSDEERK
+460 EPQLSDEERR

-513 KSEQQRRLT
+513 KSEQLRRLT

-528 WEEMTQEERNEERAY
+528 WEEMNEEERKEEIEY

-685 KDVQKIASFDILDPT
+685 KDVQKIISFDILDPT

-730 EKIKKDKPLLQK
+730 EYIEDKEKIIESISKCFIDQNGKSLIKINK
-742 QGYEV
+742 R
-747 FTSTADLYV
+747 SDLYV
-756 YFYEKG
+756 YFYYKG
-762 YQLLK
+762 LDLLK
-767 QQGVLA
+767 VNGILCYVS
-773 YITSNKWM
+773 SNSWLDVG
-781 RAKYGENLRK
+781 YGREL
-791 FLKEKTTIIKL
+791 
-802 IDFGGYKVFEQT
+802 Q
-814 VDTCILLFKKEKPP
+814 
-828 KGHTFEFLTV
+828 EFL
-838 PSDVKDLESYLRK
+838 LRYMHVLMVV
-851 IKDLESYLRKI
+851 DN
-862 KDLESYLRKIKDL
+862 
-875 ESYLRKIKDLESYL
+875 
-889 RKIKDLESYLRKIK
+889 
-903 DLESYLRKIKDLES
+903 
-917 YLRKIKDLESYLR
+917 
-930 KIKDLESYLR
+930 
-940 KIKDLESYLR
+940 
-950 KIKDLESYLIERS
+950 LIERS
-963 KYLIEQETETVFKR
+963 FDADINTVIVFIKRPKSVSWDDITKFIAFKIPFEEANRPDILIKIHQTQEKIITEEFRVIPKTRKELWIEGIETEDDEIKEKYLWKYKYAGNKWGGKYLRAPEIFYKILEKGKGKLVRLGDIAEVKRGFTTGANEFFYLEPTGKPAPKGLLHVKNSVGWEGYIEEEFLKPVIKSPKELKTIIVREEDLKYRVFMCHKSKNELKGTYALEYIEWGEKQGYHKRPTCASRQRWWDLGENKYQVISKRFVDETFSYFFNQNNFFVGDTF
-977 VESWSDVE
+977 
-985 TWQDFRD
+985 FIINA
-992 WQTMLQEKLSNNC
+992 KLGENKNMCLYLNS
-1005 WTLGDEKVLSLKE
+1005 TLGAFFTEQIGRKNMGDGVLLIYGPE
-1018 KIEKVGKPLK
+1018 ITNIPVLNNEYLY
-1028 EWDVKIYF
+1028 KIY
-1036 GIKTGYND
+1036 
-1044 AFIIDTETRNRILGN
+1044 L
-1059 CRDEEERRRTE
+1059 
-1070 EIIKPVL
+1070 
-1077 EGKDI
+1077 
-1082 KKYRYR
+1082 
-1088 LAGSWI
+1088 
-1094 ILATKHTITSCILN
+1094 
-1108 YLKKH
+1108 
-1113 KEALEKRAGNQ
+1113 
-1124 EWYELQAPP
+1124 
-1133 SKEKINLLLMDKIG
+1133 
-1147 YSDIGLRFAF
+1147 
-1157 IPNGIVG
+1157 
-1164 LNTTYFIIPYKNW
+1164 TT
-1177 ENREKV
+1177 
-1183 LLYLLGLLNSKLIM
+1183 
-1197 FYYRNT
+1197 
-1203 AQVLSG
+1203 
-1209 KTTRGFSIYIQQLP
+1209 
-1223 LPPITKE
+1223 
-1230 NQPLADQIVQ
+1230 D
-1240 KVQEILT
+1240 
-1247 LTQSPDFETSQ
+1247 DF
-1258 EKQQKVKELERE
+1258 LERE
-1270 IDQLVYKLYG
+1270 QKIIFEELGFQKCTQKNCNHPEHPYEYVKPEEVSFDRIMPDRRELDKIIFEVLG
-1280 LTEEEIRTM
+1280 LTEEEQLEVYRAVL
-1289 ELEK
+1289 ELVKNRLLKAKSR

>member
-1 MSKGEELAKELA
+1 MSEGERLAKELA

-19 RLKDFLFG
+19 RLKRFFFE
-27 KDFTVEESQSPIELK
+27 KDFTEEEEEIFIDLRK
-42 EKLKESVL
+42 GDLREKVH
-50 SIKQVAYKELEDI
+50 SIRQVAYKELEDVG
-63 RNFNVYAIELKENI
+63 NFKAYAIELKENI

-82 KKRQFEIAKEILKTE
+82 KKRQFEIAKEILKAD
-97 RLIAGLFVFYPQEGK
+97 RLTAGLFVFYPQEGK

-157 FTDLK
+157 FKSLKKIKEDL
-162 EIKSAFSVQPL
+162 SVQQL
-173 TKEFYKEI
+173 TKDFYEEI
-181 QTWFYHA
+181 QTWFDHA
-188 LENCGKEIFFPGGR
+188 KENYEKEIFFPGGKK
-202 EEENLIRLITRLM
+202 EENLIRLITRLM

-242 FENGHNYYNAVLQ
+242 FGNGHNYYNAVLQ

-290 RYEDKFLIS
+290 RYEDKFLIP

-343 KYFFQKEEQETDLS
+343 KYFFQEKEQETDLS
-357 KYGLGKAKFRGLISI
+357 KRRLGRAKFRGLISI

-381 ESSGIDQEVALDP
+381 ESSPIDQEVALDP

-435 ESLKEDFKTKTSLSE
+435 ESLKEYFKTKTSLSE
-450 EKIETLFYQE
+450 EKIENLFYQE
-460 EPQLSDEERK
+460 EPQLSDEERR

-513 KSEQQRRLT
+513 KSEQLRRLT

-528 WEEMTQEERNEERAY
+528 WEEMNEEERKEEIEY

-685 KDVQKIASFDILDPT
+685 KDVQKIISFDILDPT

-767 QQGVLA
+767 QKGVLA

-781 RAKYGENLRK
+781 RAKYGEKLRK

-802 IDFGGYKVFEQT
+802 IDFGGYRVFEQT

-838 PSDVKDLESYLRK
+838 PSDVKDLESYLENANWQK
-851 IKDLESYLRKI
+851 M
-862 KDLESYLRKIKDL
+862 
-875 ESYLRKIKDLESYL
+875 
-889 RKIKDLESYLRKIK
+889 
-903 DLESYLRKIKDLES
+903 
-917 YLRKIKDLESYLR
+917 
-930 KIKDLESYLR
+930 
-940 KIKDLESYLR
+940 
-950 KIKDLESYLIERS
+950 
-963 KYLIEQETETVFKR
+963 EQ
-977 VESWSDVE
+977 D
-985 TWQDFRD
+985 
-992 WQTMLQEKLSNNC
+992 KLSNNG
-1005 WTLGDEKVLSLKE
+1005 WTLGDDKVLSLKE

-1044 AFIIDTETRNRILGN
+1044 AFIIDTETRNRILAN
-1059 CRDEEERRRTE
+1059 CKDEEERKRTE

-1077 EGKDI
+1077 RGRDI
-1082 KKYRYR
+1082 ERYRYKW
-1088 LAGSWI
+1088 AGLWI
-1094 ILATKHTITSCILN
+1094 IIIPAGWTNERRGQEDSEKFF
-1108 YLKKH
+1108 KKTFP
-1113 KEALEKRAGNQ
+1113 ALYNHFMSFANVKGKGKGLFDRDDQGDY
-1124 EWYELQAPP
+1124 WWELRPCDYYP
-1133 SKEKINLLLMDKIG
+1133 EFEKEKIVWQEIVREPSFAYDNTGIYVEATGFLMTGKNLK
-1147 YSDIGLRFAF
+1147 
-1157 IPNGIVG
+1157 
-1164 LNTTYFIIPYKNW
+1164 
-1177 ENREKV
+1177 
-1183 LLYLLGLLNSKLIM
+1183 YLLGLLNSKPVAFFFKT
-1197 FYYRNT
+1197 FYAGGGLGEDGYRYKK
-1203 AQVLSG
+1203 AFLE
-1209 KTTRGFSIYIQQLP
+1209 RLP

-1280 LTEEEIRTM
+1280 LTEDEIRTI

>member
-1 MSKGEELAKELA
+1 MSEGERLAQRLA

-19 RLKDFLFG
+19 RLKDFLFE
-27 KDFTVEESQSPIELK
+27 KDFTVEESQPPIELK
-42 EKLKESVL
+42 EKLKDHVR
-50 SIKQVAYKELEDI
+50 SIRQVAYKELEDI
-63 RNFNVYAIELKENI
+63 KNFKAYAIELKENI

-82 KKRQFEIAKEILKTE
+82 KKRQFEIAKEILKAND
-97 RLIAGLFVFYPQEGK
+97 LIAGLFVFYPQEGK

-157 FTDLK
+157 FKDLK
-162 EIKSAFSVQPL
+162 EIKNAFSIQPL
-173 TKEFYKEI
+173 TKEFYREI

-188 LENCGKEIFFPGGR
+188 LENYEKEIFFPGGQK
-202 EEENLIRLITRLM
+202 EENLIRLITRLM

-242 FENGHNYYNAVLQ
+242 FGNGHNYYNAILQ

-270 WAKDEG
+270 WAKNEG

-290 RYEDKFLIS
+290 RYEDKFLI
-299 PEEVL
+299 PLEEVL

-330 FSRRPDKQAKVPD
+330 FSRRSDKQAKVPD
-343 KYFFQKEEQETDLS
+343 KYFFQEKEQETDLS
-357 KYGLGKAKFRGLISI
+357 KYGLGRAKFRGLISI

-381 ESSGIDQEVALDP
+381 ESSPIDQEVALDP

-435 ESLKEDFKTKTSLSE
+435 ESLKEYFKTKTSLSE
-450 EKIETLFYQE
+450 EKIEDLFYKE
-460 EPQLSDEERK
+460 EPELSDEEKK
-470 ELVRA
+470 ELVQA

-501 LLNRIDPTNELW
+501 LLNKIDPYNKLW
-513 KSEQQRRLT
+513 KEEQQRRLT

-528 WEEMTQEERNEERAY
+528 WEEMNEEERKEEIEY

-595 SNDKNNNFGILPLP
+595 SNDKDSNFGILPLP
-609 HLETKFV
+609 HLETRFV
-616 CANTLIGLESSRQR
+616 CANTLIGLESSRR
-630 SIKSQEVMKIER
+630 GSVGIIRTQEMMKIER

-676 LLKKQGWDN
+676 LLKRQGWDN
-685 KDVQKIASFDILDPT
+685 KDIQKIISFDILDPT

-708 EWMFGVVDGFDVVIG
+708 EWMFGVVDGFDIVIG

-781 RAKYGENLRK
+781 RAKYGEKLRK

-802 IDFGGYKVFEQT
+802 IDFGGYRVFEQT

-838 PSDVKDLESYLRK
+838 PRDVEDLESYLRK
-851 IKDLESYLRKI
+851 
-862 KDLESYLRKIKDL
+862 
-875 ESYLRKIKDLESYL
+875 
-889 RKIKDLESYLRKIK
+889 
-903 DLESYLRKIKDLES
+903 
-917 YLRKIKDLESYLR
+917 
-930 KIKDLESYLR
+930 
-940 KIKDLESYLR
+940 
-950 KIKDLESYLIERS
+950 RS
-963 KYLIEQETETVFKR
+963 KYLIEQETETVLKR
-977 VESWSDVE
+977 VESWSDIE
-985 TWQDFRD
+985 TWQELRD
-992 WQTMLQEKLSNNC
+992 WQTAYVGNWQTMLQEKLSNNC

-1018 KIEKVGKPLK
+1018 KIEKVGIPLK
-1028 EWDVKIYF
+1028 GWDVKIYR
-1036 GIKTGYND
+1036 GVLTGYND
-1044 AFIIDTETRNRILGN
+1044 AFIIDTETRNRILAN
-1059 CRDEEERRRTE
+1059 CKDEEERKRTE

-1077 EGKDI
+1077 RGRDI
-1082 KKYRYR
+1082 ERYRYKW
-1088 LAGSWI
+1088 AGLWI
-1094 ILATKHTITSCILN
+1094 ICTFPSKKIDIEQYPALKEYLASFGERLLQDGKPGHR
-1108 YLKKH
+1108 KKTPH
-1113 KEALEKRAGNQ
+1113 K
-1124 EWYELQAPP
+1124 WYETQDNIAYYPEFE
-1133 SKEKINLLLMDKIG
+1133 KEKIVWQRVTKKFSFCLVPARMYILDSMAFLVGGNLK
-1147 YSDIGLRFAF
+1147 
-1157 IPNGIVG
+1157 
-1164 LNTTYFIIPYKNW
+1164 
-1177 ENREKV
+1177 
-1183 LLYLLGLLNSKLIM
+1183 YLLGVLNSTLVD
-1197 FYYRNT
+1197 FYVKTYVHLYGDT
-1203 AQVLSG
+1203 GFLLSNQYVE
-1209 KTTRGFSIYIQQLP
+1209 RIP

-1230 NQPLADQIVQ
+1230 TQPLADQIVQ

-1280 LTEEEIRTM
+1280 LTEEEI
-1289 ELEK
+1289 KIIGSN

>member
-1 MSKGEELAKELA
+1 MSEGERLAQRLA

-19 RLKDFLFG
+19 RLKDFLFE
-27 KDFTVEESQSPIELK
+27 KDFTVEESQPPIELK
-42 EKLKESVL
+42 EKLKEHVR
-50 SIKQVAYKELEDI
+50 SIRQVAYKELEDVGK
-63 RNFNVYAIELKENI
+63 FNVYAIELKENI

-82 KKRQFEIAKEILKTE
+82 KKRQFEIAKEILKAN
-97 RLIAGLFVFYPQEGK
+97 RLTAGLFVFHPQEGK

-125 TRREYSPY
+125 TRKEYSPY

-157 FTDLK
+157 FKDLK

-188 LENCGKEIFFPGGR
+188 LENYEKEIFFPGGQK
-202 EEENLIRLITRLM
+202 EENLIRLITRLM

-242 FENGHNYYNAVLQ
+242 FGNGHNYYNAILQ

-290 RYEDKFLIS
+290 RYEDKFLIP

-317 FECLDKDS
+317 FECLDKDN

-330 FSRRPDKQAKVPD
+330 FSRRSDKQAKVPD
-343 KYFFQKEEQETDLS
+343 KYFFQEKEQETDLS
-357 KYGLGKAKFRGLISI
+357 KHGLGKAKFRGLISI

-381 ESSGIDQEVALDP
+381 ESSPIDQEIALDP

-435 ESLKEDFKTKTSLSE
+435 ESLKEYFKIKTSLSE
-450 EKIETLFYQE
+450 EKIENLFYQE
-460 EPQLSDEERK
+460 ETQLSDEEKK
-470 ELVRA
+470 ELVQA

-501 LLNRIDPTNELW
+501 LLNRIDPDNKLW
-513 KSEQQRRLT
+513 KEEQQRRLT
-522 NELSER
+522 SELSER

-685 KDVQKIASFDILDPT
+685 KDIQKIISFDILDPT

-742 QGYEV
+742 QNYEV

-762 YQLLK
+762 YQLLR

-802 IDFGGYKVFEQT
+802 IDFGGYRVFEQT
-814 VDTCILLFKKEKPP
+814 VDTCILLFKKENPS

-838 PSDVKDLESYLRK
+838 PSNVEDLENYL
-851 IKDLESYLRKI
+851 ENAN
-862 KDLESYLRKIKDL
+862 
-875 ESYLRKIKDLESYL
+875 
-889 RKIKDLESYLRKIK
+889 
-903 DLESYLRKIKDLES
+903 
-917 YLRKIKDLESYLR
+917 
-930 KIKDLESYLR
+930 
-940 KIKDLESYLR
+940 
-950 KIKDLESYLIERS
+950 
-963 KYLIEQETETVFKR
+963 
-977 VESWSDVE
+977 
-985 TWQDFRD
+985 WQK
-992 WQTMLQEKLSNNC
+992 MEQEKLSNNG
-1005 WTLGDEKVLSLKE
+1005 WTLGDDKVLSLKE

-1036 GIKTGYND
+1036 GIKTGYNA
-1044 AFIIDTETRNRILGN
+1044 AFIIDTETRNRILAN
-1059 CRDEEERRRTE
+1059 CKDEEERKRTE

-1077 EGKDI
+1077 RGRDI
-1082 KKYRYR
+1082 ERYRYKW
-1088 LAGSWI
+1088 AGLWV
-1094 ILATKHTITSCILN
+1094 ILAKFGFYKIFHLYPAVVEHLSK
-1108 YLKKH
+1108 YEEQLKNRGQCRYT
-1113 KEALEKRAGNQ
+1113 RAGKKRLNKDYPGQ
-1124 EWYELQAPP
+1124 HHWLELDNNPTDEYLREFE
-1133 SKEKINLLLMDKIG
+1133 KEKIVWQRVTKQFSFCLVPAGLYILDSMAFLVGENLKYIL
-1147 YSDIGLRFAF
+1147 
-1157 IPNGIVG
+1157 GI
-1164 LNTTYFIIPYKNW
+1164 
-1177 ENREKV
+1177 
-1183 LLYLLGLLNSKLIM
+1183 LNSKLID
-1197 FYYRNT
+1197 FYVKTYVHLYGDT
-1203 AQVLSG
+1203 GFLLSNQYVE
-1209 KTTRGFSIYIQQLP
+1209 RIPIPP
-1223 LPPITKE
+1223 LTPQT
-1230 NQPLADQIVQ
+1230 QPLADQIVQ

-1280 LTEEEIRTM
+1280 LTEEEIKII
-1289 ELEK
+1289 ESN

>member
-1 MSKGEELAKELA
+1 MSEGERLAKELA

-19 RLKDFLFG
+19 RLKDFLFE
-27 KDFTVEESQSPIELK
+27 KDFTVEESQPPIELK
-42 EKLKESVL
+42 DKEHVR
-50 SIKQVAYKELEDI
+50 SIRQLAYKKLEGI
-63 RNFNVYAIELKENI
+63 GKFKAYAIELKENI

-82 KKRQFEIAKEILKTE
+82 KKKQFEIAKEILKAND
-97 RLIAGLFVFYPQEGK
+97 LIAGLFVFYPQEGK
-112 SFRFSLVFTEPYG
+112 SFRFSLVFREPSG
-125 TRREYSPY
+125 TTAKYSPY

-138 FVSPELPNKTFIK
+138 FVSPELPKKTFITR
-151 QVGGCE
+151 VGRCE
-157 FTDLK
+157 FKSLEKIK
-162 EIKSAFSVQPL
+162 EDFSVQRL
-173 TKEFYKEI
+173 TEEFYEKI

-188 LENCGKEIFFPGGR
+188 LENYEKEIFFPGGQK
-202 EEENLIRLITRLM
+202 EENLIRLITRLM

-237 NIVKD
+237 NIVRD
-242 FENGHNYYNAVLQ
+242 FGNGHNYYNAILQ

-290 RYEDKFLIS
+290 RYEDKFLIP

-381 ESSGIDQEVALDP
+381 ESSPIDQEVALDP

-435 ESLKEDFKTKTSLSE
+435 ESLKEYFKTKTSLSE
-450 EKIETLFYQE
+450 EKIEDLFYKE

-501 LLNRIDPTNELW
+501 LLNKIDPYNELW
-513 KSEQQRRLT
+513 KSEQQRRPT

-595 SNDKNNNFGILPLP
+595 SNDKDNNFGILPLP

-616 CANTLIGLESSRQR
+616 CANTLIGLESSRQI

-685 KDVQKIASFDILDPT
+685 KDIQKIISFDILDPT

-767 QQGVLA
+767 QKGILA

-802 IDFGGYKVFEQT
+802 IDFGGYRVFEQT

-851 IKDLESYLRKI
+851 
-862 KDLESYLRKIKDL
+862 
-875 ESYLRKIKDLESYL
+875 
-889 RKIKDLESYLRKIK
+889 
-903 DLESYLRKIKDLES
+903 
-917 YLRKIKDLESYLR
+917 
-930 KIKDLESYLR
+930 
-940 KIKDLESYLR
+940 
-950 KIKDLESYLIERS
+950 RS
-963 KYLIEQETETVFKR
+963 KYLIEQETETVLKR

-985 TWQDFRD
+985 TWQELRD
-992 WQTMLQEKLSNNC
+992 WQTAYVGNWQTMLQEKLSNNG
-1005 WTLGDEKVLSLKE
+1005 WTLGDDKVLSLKE

-1028 EWDVKIYF
+1028 EWDVKIYR
-1036 GIKTGYND
+1036 GVLTGYND
-1044 AFIIDTETRNRILGN
+1044 AFIIDTETRNRILAN
-1059 CRDEEERRRTE
+1059 CKDEEERKRTE
-1070 EIIKPVL
+1070 EITKLVL
-1077 EGKDI
+1077 RGRDI
-1082 KKYRYR
+1082 ERYRYKW
-1088 LAGSWI
+1088 AGLWI
-1094 ILATKHTITSCILN
+1094 IIIPAGWTNEHRGKEDPEEFF
-1108 YLKKH
+1108 KKTFP
-1113 KEALEKRAGNQ
+1113 ALYNHFMSFANVKGKGKGLFDRDDQGDY
-1124 EWYELQAPP
+1124 WWELRPCDYYP
-1133 SKEKINLLLMDKIG
+1133 EFEKEKIVWAETANKIKMCIVPAGIYLSKTCFMLVGENLK
-1147 YSDIGLRFAF
+1147 F
-1157 IPNGIVG
+1157 IVG
-1164 LNTTYFIIPYKNW
+1164 
-1177 ENREKV
+1177 V
-1183 LLYLLGLLNSKLIM
+1183 ANSNLIDW
-1197 FYYRNT
+1197 YIR
-1203 AQVLSG
+1203 Q
-1209 KTTRGFSIYIQQLP
+1209 SIYQLGEKGIYASEYYMKQLP

-1230 NQPLADQIVQ
+1230 TQPLADQIVQ

-1280 LTEEEIRTM
+1280 LTEEEIKII
-1289 ELEK
+1289 ESN